1 MRSSAVG
8 LRQLVEAWASFPT
21 AEAADNDVI
30 VKLDF
35 VIPLGRG

>member
-8 LRQLVEAWASFPT
+8 FGWLVEAWASFPT
-21 AEAADNDVI
+21 AEAAEDDVI